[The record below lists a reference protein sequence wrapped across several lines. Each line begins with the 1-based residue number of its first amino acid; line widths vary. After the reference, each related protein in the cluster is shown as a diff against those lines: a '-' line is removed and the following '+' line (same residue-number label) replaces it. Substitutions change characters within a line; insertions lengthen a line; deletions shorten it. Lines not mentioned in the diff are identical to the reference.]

1 MPYNPCRLTAEQLSA
16 GQKILTLFE
25 KIISWVIL
33 LAHMQSGKTN
43 TFLYVAAES
52 LRTKKVKKVIIICGN
67 SEKELKK
74 QVEQDFS
81 DFLDKYSNEL
91 ARNGISEE
99 ERYYIKAFLKESIE
113 FKYGADLDEKND
125 DISGEIKDTLI
136 IFDESHYAAAKINRP
151 NKFLE
156 RMGISATGNPT
167 CLDRPRNNFVLSV
180 SATPYAE
187 LSDMIHECQDKKFV
201 RLIPGEGYR
210 GVSYYLRNN
219 KIIGFKSWAKTL
231 SECFKKFFTG
241 KPKYSIVRVS
251 GDKLEEAK
259 HIATQN
265 GWAYKVF
272 DSESVAIAKKT
283 RDSNMI
289 LSLNELKNAPAQN
302 TVIFIKNMCRMG
314 KVLPKQHI
322 AFVFE
327 SSNRSKTDTL
337 VQSLL
342 GRVCGYFTFEILFDI
357 EIYIDE
363 NILNKTTAG
372 GTTELEKYIELTEKG
387 DMASIPCL
395 AAHIVPVSTRD
406 EVKDLDLVVLSGF
419 SQDRADPDYSEF
431 SKERITQHVLDSINS
446 GDNIMHNRNGPKH
459 NADLRRQLNAP
470 GTKISIHNIENKNK
484 TVFPT
489 FKNVP
494 SLSAGILAGEYGKN
508 AIRSEPGCG
517 LNANKK
523 EQVNIW
529 VFTTN
534 KFANIGFPIGTIIV
548 QAAAKFSE
556 TGESIVPKTTGKEA
570 YSRRQEDETEVI
582 SNGSC
587 ALNISPSTTNSV
599 KDMKLAIAELVSM
612 SLQEH
617 GAVTMDRCITSNQDG
632 SSAAEWQG
640 ILVNASVYTAL
651 QKGGSIYTH
660 IKSTYNLTIK
670 TIAKSGPAPKE
681 LKNTGMKRLCKI
693 SW

>member
-1 MPYNPCRLTAEQLSA
+1 MPYNPRKLSGEQLTA
-16 GQKILTLFE
+16 GQKILTLFHS
-25 KIISWVIL
+25 IISWVVL
-33 LAHMQSGKTN
+33 LAHMQSGKTD
-43 TFLYVAAES
+43 TFLYVAAEM
-52 LRTKKVKKVIIICGN
+52 LRTRKVKKVIIICGN

-74 QVEQDFS
+74 QIEKDVS
-81 DFLDKYSNEL
+81 K
-91 ARNGISEE
+91 
-99 ERYYIKAFLKESIE
+99 FLK
-113 FKYGADLDEKND
+113 KYKRELGDNDLDEDEIDDIITLLEDNIKIRYGCDLDEKHD
-125 DISGEIKDTLI
+125 DISSGDIKDTLI
-136 IFDESHYAAAKINRP
+136 IFDESHYAASKVNRP

-156 RMGISATGNPT
+156 RMGLSATGNPT

-187 LSDMIHECQDKKFV
+187 MSDLHHESQHKEVV
-201 RLIPGEGYR
+201 RLIPGAGYR
-210 GVSYYLRNN
+210 SVGYYLRNN
-219 KIIGFKSWAKTL
+219 KIFGFKSWSKML
-231 SECFKKFFTG
+231 SACFKKFAG
-241 KPKYSIVRVS
+241 QPKYSIVRVS
-251 GDKLEEAK
+251 GNSKMEEAK
-259 HIATQN
+259 QIATEN

-283 RDSNMI
+283 HDSNMI
-289 LSLNELKNAPAQN
+289 LSLNELENAPSQN
-302 TVIFIKNMCRMG
+302 TVIFIRGMCRMA
-314 KVLPKQHI
+314 KVLPKEHI

-327 SSNRSKTDTL
+327 TSKKSKTDCL

-342 GRVCGYFTFEILFDI
+342 GRVCGYHSYDI
-357 EIYIDE
+357 EIYIHE
-363 NILNKTTAG
+363 NILNKTTAD
-372 GTTELEKYIELTEKG
+372 GTTELEKFVELMDKG
-387 DMASIPCL
+387 NMASIPCL

-406 EVKDLDLVVLSGF
+406 GVKDLSLVVLSGF
-419 SQDRADPDYSEF
+419 SEDRADPDYSEF
-431 SKERITQHVLDSINS
+431 GKERITQYVLDSINS
-446 GDNIMHNRNGPKH
+446 GDNIMHNQNGPKH

-470 GTKISIHNIENKNK
+470 GTKFVIHCLEKKNK
-484 TVFPT
+484 TVNPT

-494 SLSAGILAGEYGKN
+494 GLSAGILAGEYGKN

-517 LNANKK
+517 LNASQK

-534 KFANIGFPIGTIIV
+534 KFANIGFPIGTIII

-599 KDMKLAIAELVSM
+599 KDMKLAISELVSM
-612 SLQEH
+612 SLQQH
-617 GAVTMDRCITSNQDG
+617 GAVMMDRCITSNQDG

>member
-1 MPYNPCRLTAEQLSA
+1 MPYNPRKLSGEQLTA
-16 GQKILTLFE
+16 GQKIFTLFE
-25 KIISWVIL
+25 KIISWVVL
-33 LAHMQSGKTN
+33 LAHMQSGKTD
-43 TFLYVAAES
+43 TFLYVAAEM
-52 LRTKKVKKVIIICGN
+52 LRTRKVKKVIIICGN

-74 QVEQDFS
+74 QIEKDVS
-81 DFLDKYSNEL
+81 K
-91 ARNGISEE
+91 
-99 ERYYIKAFLKESIE
+99 FLK
-113 FKYGADLDEKND
+113 KYKRELGDNDLDEDEIDDIITLLEDNIKIRYGCDLDEKHD
-125 DISGEIKDTLI
+125 DISTGDIKDTLI
-136 IFDESHYAAAKINRP
+136 IFDESHYAASKVNRP

-156 RMGISATGNPT
+156 RMGLSATGNPT

-187 LSDMIHECQDKKFV
+187 MSDLHHESQHKEVV
-201 RLIPGEGYR
+201 RLIPGAGYR
-210 GVSYYLRNN
+210 SVGYYLRNN
-219 KIIGFKSWAKTL
+219 KIFGFKSWSKML
-231 SECFKKFFTG
+231 SACFKKFAG
-241 KPKYSIVRVS
+241 QPKYSIVRVS
-251 GDKLEEAK
+251 GNSKMEEAK
-259 HIATQN
+259 QIATEN

-283 RDSNMI
+283 HDSNMI
-289 LSLNELKNAPAQN
+289 LSLNELENAPSQN
-302 TVIFIKNMCRMG
+302 TVIFIRGMCRMA
-314 KVLPKQHI
+314 KVLPKEHI

-327 SSNRSKTDTL
+327 TSKKSKTD
-337 VQSLL
+337 
-342 GRVCGYFTFEILFDI
+342 
-357 EIYIDE
+357 
-363 NILNKTTAG
+363 N
-372 GTTELEKYIELTEKG
+372 TTELEKFVELMDKG
-387 DMASIPCL
+387 NMASIPCL

-406 EVKDLDLVVLSGF
+406 EVKDLSLVVLSGF

-431 SKERITQHVLDSINS
+431 GKERITQYVLDSINS
-446 GDNIMHNRNGPKH
+446 GDNIMHNQNGPKH
-459 NADLRRQLNAP
+459 NADLHRQLNAP
-470 GTKISIHNIENKNK
+470 GTKFVIHCLEKKNK
-484 TVFPT
+484 TVNPT

-494 SLSAGILAGEYGKN
+494 GLSAGILAGEYEKN

-517 LNANKK
+517 LNASQK

-534 KFANIGFPIGTIIV
+534 KFANIGFPIGTIII

-599 KDMKLAIAELVSM
+599 KDMKLAISELVSM
-612 SLQEH
+612 SLQAH
-617 GAVTMDRCITSNQDG
+617 TAVTMDRCITSNQDG

-640 ILVNASVYTAL
+640 ILVNSSVYTAL